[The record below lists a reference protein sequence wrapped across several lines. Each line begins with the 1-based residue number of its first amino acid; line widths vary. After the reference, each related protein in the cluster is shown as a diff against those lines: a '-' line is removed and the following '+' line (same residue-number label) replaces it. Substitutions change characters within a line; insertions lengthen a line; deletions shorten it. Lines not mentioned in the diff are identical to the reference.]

1 MSARPA
7 ASKGDSAGAVLC
19 VVTTGKWNKTLACLL
34 LVGLMLTLHCSQ
46 DVGGIITPHY
56 HLQRGDKAQRGASLS
71 GVVDQEMN
79 PSRAGCPGPQG
90 GSGHPEAQGQG
101 GSPGSSQPETAG
113 PSTASLLCLGGGAPT
128 QPAHMASSSS

>member
-1 MSARPA
+1 MLFFALPRL
-7 ASKGDSAGAVLC
+7 GNGIRI
-19 VVTTGKWNKTLACLL
+19 TGPLACLL
-34 LVGLMLTLHCSQ
+34 LVGLMLTLYCSQ
-46 DVGGIITPHY
+46 EVGSIITPHY

-113 PSTASLLCLGGGAPT
+113 PSTPSLLCLGGGAPT
-128 QPAHMASSSS
+128 QPTHMASSSS